1 MSTDS
6 NSFAGK
12 GPLAG
17 IRVLEVG
24 QLIAGPFTGCFLG
37 YFGAEVIKVEAP
49 GDGDPIRKWRMLG
62 DDGTSLWWRSLGR
75 NKKCIT
81 VNLRS
86 DEGRDIVRQLAAKSD
101 VLIENFRPGTMER
114 WGLGPEVLQVDNP
127 GLVYSR
133 ISGYGQ
139 SGPYATKTG
148 FASVC
153 EGLGGFRHIN
163 GFPDRPPVRPNLS
176 MGDTLAALHAALG
189 ILMAIVKKQNDPE
202 RKGQII
208 DVAIYEAVFNLME
221 SMIPEYDYGK
231 EIRQCSGST
240 LTGIVPTN
248 TYECA
253 DGKYVIIGG
262 NGDSI
267 YKRLMHAVGR
277 DDLGED
283 PRMADNAGRVDHEPE
298 IDAAIAA
305 WIRQRDSDDVLN
317 ILAAAE
323 VPSGPIYDAADM
335 MADEHFQARG
345 LFEQVEVNGRSL
357 AIPAIPPFL
366 SDTPGA
372 TQWPGP
378 EIGAHNDHVLH
389 DMLGIDAATMV
400 RYKAEGII

>member
-101 VLIENFRPGTMER
+101 VLIENFRPGTIER

-208 DVAIYEAVFNLME
+208 DVAIYEAVFNLM
-221 SMIPEYDYGK
+221 
-231 EIRQCSGST
+231 
-240 LTGIVPTN
+240 
-248 TYECA
+248 
-253 DGKYVIIGG
+253 
-262 NGDSI
+262 
-267 YKRLMHAVGR
+267 
-277 DDLGED
+277 
-283 PRMADNAGRVDHEPE
+283 
-298 IDAAIAA
+298 
-305 WIRQRDSDDVLN
+305 
-317 ILAAAE
+317 
-323 VPSGPIYDAADM
+323 
-335 MADEHFQARG
+335 
-345 LFEQVEVNGRSL
+345 
-357 AIPAIPPFL
+357 
-366 SDTPGA
+366 
-372 TQWPGP
+372 
-378 EIGAHNDHVLH
+378 
-389 DMLGIDAATMV
+389 
-400 RYKAEGII
+400 

>member
-1 MSTDS
+1 
-6 NSFAGK
+6 
-12 GPLAG
+12 
-17 IRVLEVG
+17 
-24 QLIAGPFTGCFLG
+24 
-37 YFGAEVIKVEAP
+37 
-49 GDGDPIRKWRMLG
+49 
-62 DDGTSLWWRSLGR
+62 
-75 NKKCIT
+75 
-81 VNLRS
+81 
-86 DEGRDIVRQLAAKSD
+86 
-101 VLIENFRPGTMER
+101 
-114 WGLGPEVLQVDNP
+114 
-127 GLVYSR
+127 
-133 ISGYGQ
+133 
-139 SGPYATKTG
+139 
-148 FASVC
+148 
-153 EGLGGFRHIN
+153 
-163 GFPDRPPVRPNLS
+163 
-176 MGDTLAALHAALG
+176 
-189 ILMAIVKKQNDPE
+189 
-202 RKGQII
+202 
-208 DVAIYEAVFNLME
+208 
-221 SMIPEYDYGK
+221 MIPEYDYGK

-283 PRMADNAGRVDHEPE
+283 PRMANNAGRVDHEPE

-335 MADEHFQARG
+335 MADEHFQASG